1 MRDNDMLT
9 AAEIRML
16 LKEEPN
22 TGNKQTAPKAE
33 EYNQRT
39 D

>member
-1 MRDNDMLT
+1 MRNNDMLT

-22 TGNKQTAPKAE
+22 TDQKQATENTGDVFAIT
-33 EYNQRT
+33 R
-39 D
+39 